1 MWIIASETNRN
12 ITSNRKEHQWVQV
25 ENNTDLP
32 ELIVAEALAFSTSG
46 FCLCLFRVKGRMIT
60 LCFMSVQT
68 ELDTMLNIHH
78 KSQGNS
84 HSFF

>member
-12 ITSNRKEHQWVQV
+12 ITSNKKEDQV

-32 ELIVAEALAFSTSG
+32 ELIVAEGLAFSTSG
-46 FCLCLFRVKGRMIT
+46 FCLGLFREKGRMIT
-60 LCFMSVQT
+60 LCLMSVQT
-68 ELDTMLNIHH
+68 ELDTILNIHH

-84 HSFF
+84 QSFF